1 MEDEVKV
8 EEPEFDFVEE
18 IVIESSSSECFV
30 EEAKV
35 EEIICNF
42 VEEIIVESSSEC
54 FYEE

>member
-18 IVIESSSSECFV
+18 ILIESSSSECFV

-42 VEEIIVESSSEC
+42 VEELAIESSSEC
-54 FYEE
+54 FVEE

>member
-1 MEDEVKV
+1 
-8 EEPEFDFVEE
+8 
-18 IVIESSSSECFV
+18 VIESSSSECYV